1 MNPSQAA
8 GAGASGEQRFRF
20 DEIVVDAAAHT
31 LVRAGVHQIVEPK
44 AFAVL
49 LVLLR
54 RADELVVRDELLDAV
69 WGHRH
74 VTPGVLTRAIAQLRH
89 ALGDDFHHP
98 VYIQTQHALG
108 YRFIGVLLP
117 EPAPGEAPLPEA
129 AIPDPPAAPV
139 AETPGADSRPVGD
152 SHRHPDGPG
161 TRGDRPD
168 RRVSAVAT
176 EDAARPHPA
185 RFGSPQRWLLV
196 AVLAVAVVATVLWY
210 QRGPVRPRP
219 ADGSIAVLPFTSLSN
234 DKGDSYFAEGLA
246 VEMHDAL
253 AGVPGIKVAA
263 CRPDSACGKRG
274 ADVKALGKM
283 LGVATVLDTS
293 VRRVG
298 SRVRINARLSDTHTG
313 FTVWT
318 GSYDRDGSD
327 LFGLQSEIANEVVE
341 SLLGVLPRNN
351 QALARRL
358 TPTRNI
364 VAYDAYLKGLQQL
377 EAPGGNGAGDGAV
390 ASFSQ
395 ALAADPAFVRA
406 QAGICRAE
414 IKRFESVRD
423 APAFERAQTACKR
436 AASMDPTLREV
447 SLAMGELHRVRGE
460 SAEAIEQYMRALDDL
475 ALRATAYVGLAQ
487 TVGALGRNAIAL
499 DYFERALKL
508 RPGDGVIYSQIGYYR
523 YLTGDIDKA
532 IESYRTASTLQPDD
546 EGILSSLGGLYLV
559 KGDAVHAGEAFERSL
574 LIKPNY
580 EAFSNLGTLKYETGA
595 YAEAA
600 DLYRHA
606 TEINPDDYRIW
617 GNLGDALSALP
628 ATAAQAREPYRHAAQ
643 LAQRYVGIKTDDAHA
658 LSLLSWYHANLGEAD
673 AARGL
678 LARAEAL
685 GTERGEVAFFGA
697 QALAL
702 LGDAAGA
709 RERLARARASNVS
722 TRRIAAS
729 PLLRG
734 LLAPVQT
741 QATTGDRQAL
751 NR

>member
-1 MNPSQAA
+1 MNPSQTA
-8 GAGASGEQRFRF
+8 GTGASGGQRYRF
-20 DEIVVDAAAHT
+20 GEVVVDAAAHT
-31 LVRAGVHQIVEPK
+31 LVRADEPQAVEPK

-54 RADELVVRDELLDAV
+54 RADELVGHDELLDAV

-74 VTPGVLTRAIAQLRH
+74 VTPGVLTRAIAQLRQ

-98 VYIQTQHALG
+98 IYIQTQHALG
-108 YRFIGVLLP
+108 YRFIGALLP
-117 EPAPGEAPLPEA
+117 EPVPEDARLPEA
-129 AIPDPPAAPV
+129 AIPAPLAAPV
-139 AETPGADSRPVGD
+139 AATADADAHPVGD
-152 SHRHPDGPG
+152 THRQSGDPVP
-161 TRGDRPD
+161 RGDR
-168 RRVSAVAT
+168 VSAAAT

-196 AVLAVAVVATVLWY
+196 AVLVVAVIATLLWY
-210 QRGPVRPRP
+210 RRGSVHPRP

-274 ADVKALGKM
+274 ADVKALGTM

-298 SRVRINARLSDTHTG
+298 PRVRINARLSDTRTG

-318 GSYDRDGSD
+318 GSYDRDSSD

-341 SLLGVLPRNN
+341 SLLGVLPRDN

-377 EAPGGNGAGDGAV
+377 EAPGSDGARDGAV

-395 ALAADPAFVRA
+395 ALAADPAFARA

-414 IKRFESVRD
+414 IKRFESARD

-436 AASMDPTLREV
+436 ASSMDPTLREV

-475 ALRATAYVGLAQ
+475 ALRPAAYIGLAQ
-487 TVGALGRNAIAL
+487 TQGAQGRNAIAL

-508 RPGDGVIYSQIGYYR
+508 RPGDGVIHSQVGYYR
-523 YLTGDIDKA
+523 YLAGDIDKA

-574 LIKPNY
+574 LIKPSDA
-580 EAFSNLGTLKYETGA
+580 AFSNLGSLKYEAGA

-628 ATAAQAREPYRHAAQ
+628 ATAAQAREPYRRAAQ

-658 LSLLSWYHANLGEAD
+658 LSLLSWYRANLGEAE

-685 GTERGEVAFFGA
+685 GTEPGEVAFFGA

-709 RERLARARASNVS
+709 RERLARARAADVS

-734 LLAPVQT
+734 LLAPDQT
-741 QATTGDRQAL
+741 QATTGA
-751 NR
+751 